1 MAWCL
6 FLPYLKKKACV
17 ERIILN
23 TPNQARHAGNKNG
36 VARSITHG
44 NEVVL
49 HTLVPATPSKPTT
62 CEPLLIST
70 QVLYLPLATIKQN
83 VSGSNSL
90 IKPWNLRWFHFTN
103 YSKVFRG
110 GFTSSCGV
118 KTGTGFCLY
127 VFVRTFS
134 KRSKGQTKTGH
145 SKCFLLS
152 LLFKFF
158 GVYFFLICVGT
169 LQRAQQQKYRAPQQF
184 LVGVKR
190 YFEAWKAPHILR
202 CTKIVVIR
210 TLKSETSM

>member
-1 MAWCL
+1 MREDQLL
-6 FLPYLKKKACV
+6 FGLMPLFTILKKKACV

-23 TPNQARHAGNKNG
+23 TPNQARRAGNKNG

-70 QVLYLPLATIKQN
+70 QVLPLATIKQN

-134 KRSKGQTKTGH
+134 KRSKGQTKAGL
-145 SKCFLLS
+145 SK
-152 LLFKFF
+152 FKMLPPEFA
-158 GVYFFLICVGT
+158 FLIFWGIFLFNLCWNFAKGT
-169 LQRAQQQKYRAPQQF
+169 TAKVQGTTAISCGRQALFWGLK
-184 LVGVKR
+184 GTS
-190 YFEAWKAPHILR
+190 YFTVYQN
-202 CTKIVVIR
+202 CGY
-210 TLKSETSM
+210 